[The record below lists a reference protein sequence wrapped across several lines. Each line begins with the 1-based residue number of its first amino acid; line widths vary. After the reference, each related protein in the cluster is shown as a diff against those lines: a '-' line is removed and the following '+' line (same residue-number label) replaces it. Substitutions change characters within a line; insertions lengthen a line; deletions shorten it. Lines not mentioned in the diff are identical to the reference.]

1 LILRITL
8 KLELRDEAL
17 LSTLRKS
24 LAPDDRDLPKGIN
37 LSSYANGAELIY
49 TVEASINKRHDILT
63 LCNVVDD
70 ILRHSK
76 LVLKVLND
84 IS

>member
-1 LILRITL
+1 MILRITL

-17 LSTLRKS
+17 SSTLRKS

-49 TVEASINKRHDILT
+49 TVEAPINKPHDILT

-70 ILRHSK
+70 VLRHSK